1 MVTILNL
8 GSTKTPSIAEVLSS
22 KGIQNKIVSENSF
35 SIEDIL
41 NSKALILSGSP
52 VLLSEIPGKEYNEY
66 LIKYD
71 FIKSIK
77 IPVLGICFGHQ
88 LIGIL
93 HGGRIGKCAPDR
105 DWQTI
110 RQVNKHD
117 VFSVFE
123 NEFQMKQDHQEHV
136 TVPPH
141 FIHLGTSVICEN
153 ESMSHPSKKMIS
165 VQFHPEVSEESG
177 SKFFDQIIQYFGLIN
192 NPVG

>member
-8 GSTKTPSIAEVLSS
+8 GSKKTPAISEVLTA
-22 KGIQNKIVSENSF
+22 KGIQNKVVGENQF
-35 SIEDIL
+35 SIEQVN
-41 NSKALILSGSP
+41 NSAALILSGSP
-52 VLLSEIPGKEYNEY
+52 VLLSEIPGREYNEY

-71 FIKSIK
+71 FVKSLT

-110 RQVNKHD
+110 KQTAPHP
-117 VFSVFE
+117 VFDSFPKE
-123 NEFQMKQDHQEHV
+123 YKMKEDHQEHV

-153 ESMSHPSKKMIS
+153 EAMAHPVKKMLS
-165 VQFHPEVSEESG
+165 VQYHPEVSEESG
-177 SKFFDQIIQYFGLIN
+177 SLFFDAVIEYFGLKK
-192 NPVG
+192 

>member
-1 MVTILNL
+1 MVIIINL
-8 GSTKTPSIAEVLSS
+8 GSKKTPHISEVLTS
-22 KGIQNKIVSENSF
+22 KGIPNKIVSENEF
-35 SIEDIL
+35 SITEIE
-41 NSKALILSGSP
+41 NAKALVLSGSP
-52 VLLSEIPGKEYNEY
+52 VLLSEIPGNQYNEY

-93 HGGRIGKCAPDR
+93 HGGRIGKCTPDR

-110 RQVNKHD
+110 TQVSKHS
-117 VFSVFE
+117 VFSSLG
-123 NEFQMKQDHQEHV
+123 NEYQMKEDHQEHV

-153 ESMSHPSKKMIS
+153 EAMAHPQKKMIS
-165 VQFHPEVSEESG
+165 VQFHPEVSEENG
-177 SKFFDQIIQYFGLIN
+177 SKFFDQVIQYFGLIN
-192 NPVG
+192 N

>member
-1 MVTILNL
+1 MVIIINL
-8 GSTKTPSIAEVLSS
+8 GSTKTPQISEVLTA
-22 KGIQNKIVSENSF
+22 KGIPNKIVSENNF
-35 SIEDIL
+35 SIEEIL
-41 NSKALILSGSP
+41 NSKALVLSGSP

-93 HGGRIGKCAPDR
+93 HGGRIGKCTPDR

-110 RQVNKHD
+110 QVVNPHY
-117 VFSVFE
+117 VFSDFDR
-123 NEFQMKQDHQEHV
+123 EFKMKQDHQEHV

-153 ESMSHPSKKMIS
+153 EAMCHPSKKMIS
-165 VQFHPEVSEESG
+165 VQFHPEVSEENG
-177 SKFFDQIIQYFGLIN
+177 SKFFDRLIRDFGLIN
-192 NPVG
+192 N

>member
-1 MVTILNL
+1 MVIILNL
-8 GSTKTPSIAEVLSS
+8 GSKKTPQISDMFTAKGIPNKVVSENEFSIAE
-22 KGIQNKIVSENSF
+22 
-35 SIEDIL
+35 IEAAA
-41 NSKALILSGSP
+41 ALVLSGSP

-93 HGGRIGKCAPDR
+93 HGGRIGKCTPDR

-110 RQVNKHD
+110 RCVGQHP
-117 VFSVFE
+117 VFSTLGT
-123 NEFQMKQDHQEHV
+123 EFQMRQDHQEQV

-141 FIHLGTSVICEN
+141 FIHLATSIICEN
-153 ESMSHPSKKMIS
+153 EAMVHPLKKMIS
-165 VQFHPEVSEESG
+165 VQFHPEVSEENG
-177 SKFFDQIIQYFGLIN
+177 SKFFDQIITHFGLIN
-192 NPVG
+192 N

>member
-1 MVTILNL
+1 MVIIINL
-8 GSTKTPSIAEVLSS
+8 GSKKTPNISEVLTA
-22 KGIQNKIVSENSF
+22 KGIQNKIVSENEF
-35 SIEDIL
+35 SITEIE
-41 NSKALILSGSP
+41 NAKALILSGSP
-52 VLLSEIPGKEYNEY
+52 VLLSEIPGEQYNEY

-93 HGGRIGKCAPDR
+93 HGSRIDKCTPDR

-110 RQVNKHD
+110 KLVSKHPA
-117 VFSVFE
+117 FE
-123 NEFQMKQDHQEHV
+123 GFDPEFQMKQDHQEHI

-153 ESMSHPSKKMIS
+153 EAMAHPIKKMVS
-165 VQFHPEVSEESG
+165 VQFHPEVSEQTG
-177 SKFFDQIIQYFGLIN
+177 SKFFDQVIQYFGLIN
-192 NPVG
+192 N